1 MRNFLQILR
10 KTVPSTGLCGAR
22 GGGTGD
28 NPRAVELGA
37 SPLQDF
43 DTWNPIYAH
52 ERVILNITT
61 KCVRLASMGRRW
73 PGRRQAVEE
82 EVEVRMRAA
91 DWRRTMLTAA
101 TTKAMTMRMAVMMR
115 MAMMTMLIDEVAKAK
130 QIFHH
135 LYL

>member
-1 MRNFLQILR
+1 
-10 KTVPSTGLCGAR
+10 
-22 GGGTGD
+22 
-28 NPRAVELGA
+28 
-37 SPLQDF
+37 
-43 DTWNPIYAH
+43 
-52 ERVILNITT
+52 
-61 KCVRLASMGRRW
+61 
-73 PGRRQAVEE
+73 
-82 EVEVRMRAA
+82 MRAA

>member
-1 MRNFLQILR
+1 MTMTMAT
-10 KTVPSTGLCGAR
+10 KMTMSTTL
-22 GGGTGD
+22 TMTMT
-28 NPRAVELGA
+28 A
-37 SPLQDF
+37 SL
-43 DTWNPIYAH
+43 T
-52 ERVILNITT
+52 
-61 KCVRLASMGRRW
+61 MGRRW